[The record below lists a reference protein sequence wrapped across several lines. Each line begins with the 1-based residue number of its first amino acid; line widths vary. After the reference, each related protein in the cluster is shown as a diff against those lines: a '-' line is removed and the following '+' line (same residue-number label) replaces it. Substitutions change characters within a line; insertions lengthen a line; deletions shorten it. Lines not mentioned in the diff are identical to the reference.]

1 MWRIQSPSPENSR
14 DSQYVAL
21 PLTSNTDPEIVQVI
35 LRHNSQDVAGRL
47 ATMNETARDLANYLT
62 NPNNSI
68 AVIPYQDN
76 MGTFNNL
83 MTLRFTS
90 TEDAMLF
97 YDRLKL
103 SKGPMIGTTFTV
115 AFPCAAVGDISENV
129 VGAKIEDTKFVRINI
144 GLEPLSELKR
154 VFDEALSGDTDLVA
168 QEGVQKK
175 KRNNRNKNKNRRIN
189 KKMEREQGQ
198 WFID

>member
-1 MWRIQSPSPENSR
+1 
-14 DSQYVAL
+14 
-21 PLTSNTDPEIVQVI
+21 
-35 LRHNSQDVAGRL
+35 
-47 ATMNETARDLANYLT
+47 MNETARDLANYLT

-68 AVIPYQDN
+68 TVIPYQDN

-103 SKGPMIGTTFTV
+103 SKGPTIGTTFSV
-115 AFPCAAVGDISENV
+115 AFPCAAVGDILGKRCRDENGGHKV
-129 VGAKIEDTKFVRINI
+129 CADHI

-154 VFDEALSGDTDLVA
+154 IFDEALVGDTDLVA

-175 KRNNRNKNKNRRIN
+175 KRNTGTKTRT
-189 KKMEREQGQ
+189 GG
-198 WFID
+198 